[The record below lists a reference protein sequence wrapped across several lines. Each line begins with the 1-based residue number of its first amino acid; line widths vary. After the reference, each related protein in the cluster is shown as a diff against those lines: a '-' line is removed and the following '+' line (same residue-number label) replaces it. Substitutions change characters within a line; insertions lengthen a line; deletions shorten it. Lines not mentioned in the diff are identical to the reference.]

1 VVKTVQVTTSKARI
15 LRFGVFEVDLQT
27 GELRKSGLKT
37 KLQEKPFQILVLL
50 LKRPGE
56 VVTREELQKA
66 LWPTDTFVDFEH
78 GVNTAIAKLRQ
89 ALDDD
94 PDNPRFIQT
103 LPRRGYRFI
112 GMVDPI
118 TESPPTSPGLVIPE
132 RQTLSR
138 RFTRRQIV
146 LAAVALAILATAI
159 LAKFDLLRLRRTT
172 RTAPPH
178 VESLAVLPLDNLSG
192 NPADEYLVDG
202 MTDALIT
209 NFSKIGAL
217 RVISRTSIMRYKGA
231 SRPLP
236 EIGNELNVD
245 AVVEGAVLR
254 SDGRVRITAQLIDA
268 RTERPLWA
276 ETYERDLRDTL
287 ALQGEVAQAIANQ
300 VLIKVTPQEQV
311 RLATVRPVSAEAQE
325 AYLQGRYYWN
335 RANSWNNPSTRED
348 LDKAL
353 GYFQQAIS
361 NDPQYALAYAGVAD
375 CYIKMVDFVKLEPGK
390 GYPQAKAAA
399 TQALAIDDT
408 VGEAH
413 NSLAMVLWVY
423 EWAWSD
429 AEREFKRAIEL
440 NPSNALAHAQYARYL
455 SELGRTEEALVQVE
469 TARGIDP
476 ISLFVNTAKGYVL
489 LNARQYDRA
498 IEQFRK
504 TLEMYPQATSPR
516 FLLMS
521 CYERKGMYDEAVA
534 ESLKGKESSGIKP
547 EILKALRDAY
557 AKDGVKGWRRKD
569 METAK
574 VQGWAS
580 DCNFASLYAL
590 LGEKEQALEALEK
603 AYQERSQARCQWFR
617 TLKINPVFD
626 TYRSDPRF
634 QDLIRRVGFPP

>member
-1 VVKTVQVTTSKARI
+1 MQATIGKTRI

-37 KLQEKPFQILVLL
+37 KLQEKPFQILALL

-78 GVNTAIAKLRQ
+78 GVNTAVTKLRQ

-94 PDNPRFIQT
+94 ADRPRFIQT
-103 LPRRGYRFI
+103 LPRRGYRFM
-112 GMVDPI
+112 GMVDPL
-118 TESPPTSPGLVIPE
+118 TGSSPPSPESATFEPRTLARRFSRKAIVPTVAALVI
-132 RQTLSR
+132 
-138 RFTRRQIV
+138 
-146 LAAVALAILATAI
+146 LAAVIV
-159 LAKFDLLRLRRTT
+159 AKFGLLHLRSAAG
-172 RTAPPH
+172 TAQPN

-192 NPADEYLVDG
+192 NAADEYLVDG

-209 NFSKIGAL
+209 DFSKIGAL
-217 RVISRTSIMRYKGA
+217 RVISRTSVMRYKGA
-231 SRPLP
+231 SRPLS
-236 EIGNELNVD
+236 EIGKELNVD

-300 VLIKVTPQEQV
+300 VLIKVTPQEHA
-311 RLATVRPVSAEAQE
+311 RLVSVRPVSAEVQE

-335 RANSWNNPSTRED
+335 RANTWNNPSTRED
-348 LDKAL
+348 LDTAL
-353 GYFQQAIS
+353 RYFQQAIS
-361 NDPQYALAYAGVAD
+361 HDPQYSVAYAGMAD
-375 CYIKMVDFVKLEPGK
+375 CYIKMVGFTQLPPAE
-390 GYPQAKAAA
+390 GYSNAKAAA

-413 NSLAMVLWVY
+413 ISLAMVLWVY

-429 AEREFKRAIEL
+429 AGREFKRAIEL
-440 NPSNALAHAQYARYL
+440 NPSDPLAHARYGSYL
-455 SELGRTEEALVQVE
+455 SELGRSEEALSQVE
-469 TARGIDP
+469 TARRLDP
-476 ISLFVNTAKGYVL
+476 ISLFVNAAKGHILV
-489 LNARQYDRA
+489 NARQYDQA
-498 IEQFRK
+498 IEQLRK

-516 FLLMS
+516 FDLMT
-521 CYERKGMYDEAVA
+521 CYERKGNYDEAVA
-534 ESLKGKESSGIKP
+534 ENLKGKESSGVKP
-547 EILKALRDAY
+547 EVLKALRDAY
-557 AKDGVKGWRRKD
+557 AKDGIKGWWRKEL
-569 METAK
+569 ETAK

-590 LGEKEQALEALEK
+590 LGEKERALEALEK
-603 AYQERSQARCQWFR
+603 AYQERSQAKCQWLR

-626 TYRSDPRF
+626 DYRTDPRF
-634 QDLIRRVGFPP
+634 QDLIRRVGLPP

>member
-1 VVKTVQVTTSKARI
+1 MEVTTGKASI
-15 LRFGVFEVDLQT
+15 LRFGAFEVDLQA

-37 KLQEKPFQILVLL
+37 RLQEKPFQILALL
-50 LKRPGE
+50 LKRSGE
-56 VVTREELQKA
+56 VVTREELQKQ

-78 GVNTAIAKLRQ
+78 GVNTAVAKLRQ

-112 GMVDPI
+112 GMVDAI
-118 TESPPTSPGLVIPE
+118 TESAPPSPQLAIPG
-132 RQTLSR
+132 RQTLSGRFSR
-138 RFTRRQIV
+138 RVIV
-146 LAAVALAILATAI
+146 LTAVAFAILAAAI
-159 LAKFDLLRLRRTT
+159 FAKFNFLRLRNTA

-192 NPADEYLVDG
+192 NASDEYFVDG

-217 RVISRTSIMRYKGA
+217 RVISRTSVMRYKGA
-231 SRPLP
+231 RRPLP
-236 EIGNELNVD
+236 EIGKELNVD

-300 VLIKVTPQEQV
+300 VLIKITPQEHA
-311 RLATVRPVSAEAQE
+311 RLASVRPVSAEVQE

-335 RANSWNNPSTRED
+335 RANTWNNPSTRED
-348 LDKAL
+348 LDKSL
-353 GYFQQAIS
+353 HYFQQAIS
-361 NDPQYALAYAGVAD
+361 NDPQYALAYAGIAE
-375 CYIKMVDFVKLEPGK
+375 CYAKMVDFTQLPPGK
-390 GYPQAKAAA
+390 GFPKAKNAA

-413 NSLAMVLWVY
+413 ASLALILWVY

-429 AEREFKRAIEL
+429 AEREFKRALEL
-440 NPSNALAHAQYARYL
+440 NPGDPLTHARYARYL
-455 SELGRTEEALVQVE
+455 SELGRADEALAQAE
-469 TARGIDP
+469 TARRLDP
-476 ISLFVNTAKGYVL
+476 ISLYVNSSMAHVL
-489 LNARQYDRA
+489 VNARQYEQA
-498 IEQFRK
+498 IEQLRH
-504 TLEMYPQATSPR
+504 TLEMYPEATGPR
-516 FLLMS
+516 FDLMS

-534 ESLKGKESSGIKP
+534 MNLKGKEFSGVKP
-547 EILKALRDAY
+547 EVLKVLRDAY
-557 AKDGVKGWRRKD
+557 AKDGIKGWWRKD
-569 METAK
+569 LETAK

-580 DCNFASLYAL
+580 DCNSASLYAL
-590 LGEKEQALEALEK
+590 LGEKDRALAALEA
-603 AYQERSQARCQWFR
+603 AYENRDQARCQWLR

-634 QDLIRRVGFPP
+634 QDLIRRVGLPP